1 MCSFQLLVKDTA
13 CVLKASVTMEDWMRT
28 RVFLQRFVKGL
39 EYQGIIVPVTKY
51 IGNDSAVTQVKD
63 CTQVNLVYCNPFI
76 PFEFCNI
83 CEPFLVEIICMEITI
98 YDVFCKE
105 LGILGMARTAIVGVL
120 IAIPKNS
127 AAS

>member
-1 MCSFQLLVKDTA
+1 
-13 CVLKASVTMEDWMRT
+13 MRT
-28 RVFLQRFVKGL
+28 RVFLQRVVKGL
-39 EYQGIIVPVTKY
+39 EYQGIVVSVTKY

-76 PFEFCNI
+76 PFELCNI